1 MTSMPM
7 TADPT
12 TGRPAAPVA
21 PELDGYEFGDVLGF
35 GGSGV
40 VWSGVRCVDGRLV
53 ALKVLGD
60 GTDENAVTEAAL
72 VDLTEEGVLT
82 PQAVLRSRD
91 SAVVIVTDLLPGGSL
106 ASQLDARGHF
116 SAGECVTILAPVASA
131 LGRLHRRGVT
141 HGDVSPGNVLL
152 DAQGRPVL
160 ADLGVARLAG
170 DRSVDLWASEGFAA
184 PEVERGSPPSPA
196 SDVYAVGALGWFA
209 LTGSVPGPHVYRAPL
224 AERSRAGVGA
234 EALVEVL
241 GRALRSDPSERPDAD
256 TLAWEIFESA
266 PAAPLRLVV
275 AGEDDVSTVTRRIRS
290 VAAEDPGPARHGR
303 PRRWTARRG
312 VFLTAAALVSTVV
325 VVGVS
330 VRATDGA
337 QAQAGQRV
345 SAPVEASGTA
355 ASMPAEAAASAAL
368 LTDPAAPTRDPVGV
382 LELLSLARAAAWRS
396 GTLALLS
403 DVDAP
408 GSPAMAQD
416 VAALG
421 EVARAGARYLN
432 LSFVVREAEVA
443 TSTPTTVTLRARV
456 DTTAYT
462 IRDPGGSEQQQPAA
476 GEPVMIDLVLTK
488 GGWRVQEV
496 RAVEGVS
503 NQ

>member
-1 MTSMPM
+1 M

-241 GRALRSDPSERPDAD
+241 GRALHRPA
-256 TLAWEIFESA
+256 LLPA
-266 PAAPLRLVV
+266 PALALRLVV
-275 AGEDDVSTVTRRIRS
+275 GGFAGEILGSQRI
-290 VAAEDPGPARHGR
+290 VGR
-303 PRRWTARRG
+303 VLADSGFAWSQPDLASAVHWLLTPSTAR
-312 VFLTAAALVSTVV
+312 
-325 VVGVS
+325 
-330 VRATDGA
+330 
-337 QAQAGQRV
+337 
-345 SAPVEASGTA
+345 
-355 ASMPAEAAASAAL
+355 
-368 LTDPAAPTRDPVGV
+368 
-382 LELLSLARAAAWRS
+382 
-396 GTLALLS
+396 
-403 DVDAP
+403 
-408 GSPAMAQD
+408 
-416 VAALG
+416 
-421 EVARAGARYLN
+421 
-432 LSFVVREAEVA
+432 
-443 TSTPTTVTLRARV
+443 TS
-456 DTTAYT
+456 
-462 IRDPGGSEQQQPAA
+462 
-476 GEPVMIDLVLTK
+476 
-488 GGWRVQEV
+488 
-496 RAVEGVS
+496 
-503 NQ
+503 